1 MGHGLNRRDHRG
13 RNIVGVYPAHDL
25 NNITRTHDGQH
36 AVDAQCSFIDRP
48 LSLYLNTDAHCAR
61 FDLNDIEVSTQR
73 VDKRLFDRH
82 RSPFHA
88 VEILRFESHSRCDL
102 RKRQVGSA
110 TWARGLSS
118 RPYPLESAR
127 FDDMQHR
134 LLILSSLLENDAGA
148 AARRQTSTPPRPRD
162 NDERGKAIQPS
173 PAPATSVSRASACGA
188 SRGADWRRPHRGAPP
203 CSFRRPRSCPRTS
216 TTCRDAPRSP
226 PTRGCGWRR
235 DPGTNGRV

>member
-13 RNIVGVYPAHDL
+13 RNIVRVCPAHDL

-110 TWARGLSS
+110 TWARDLSS

-134 LLILSSLLENDAGA
+134 LLILSSFLENDAGA
-148 AARRQTSTPPRPRD
+148 AARRQTSTPPRPRQRRAGEGHTALPRPGD
-162 NDERGKAIQPS
+162 KCQSRVSLRCVTRCGLAAAS
-173 PAPATSVSRASACGA
+173 P
-188 SRGADWRRPHRGAPP
+188 RR
-203 CSFRRPRSCPRTS
+203 S
-216 TTCRDAPRSP
+216 TLFFS
-226 PTRGCGWRR
+226 
-235 DPGTNGRV
+235 

>member
-13 RNIVGVYPAHDL
+13 RNIVGVCPAHDL

-110 TWARGLSS
+110 TWAQLPSS
-118 RPYPLESAR
+118 PPHSTSGTDTNKAR
-127 FDDMQHR
+127 RR
-134 LLILSSLLENDAGA
+134 LFILSSFLENHISTTS
-148 AARRQTSTPPRPRD
+148 RQQTRTSPRPRD
-162 NDERGKAIQPS
+162 NDKRGKATQPS
-173 PAPATSVSRASACGA
+173 PAAARRVSRASACGA

-235 DPGTNGRV
+235 DPGTNGRA

>member
-13 RNIVGVYPAHDL
+13 RNIVGVCPAHDL

-36 AVDAQCSFIDRP
+36 TVDAQCSFVDRP

-73 VDKRLFDRH
+73 VDKRLFNRH

-88 VEILRFESHSRCDL
+88 VEIVRFESHSRCDL

-127 FDDMQHR
+127 FDDTQHR
-134 LLILSSLLENDAGA
+134 LLILSSLLKMTPEQPPDDNR
-148 AARRQTSTPPRPRD
+148 ARYRGRD
-162 NDERGKAIQPS
+162 NDERGKAIQPA
-173 PAPATSVSRASACGA
+173 PAPTTSVSRASACDA

-216 TTCRDAPRSP
+216 TTCRDAPRFP

-235 DPGTNGRV
+235 DPGTNGRA